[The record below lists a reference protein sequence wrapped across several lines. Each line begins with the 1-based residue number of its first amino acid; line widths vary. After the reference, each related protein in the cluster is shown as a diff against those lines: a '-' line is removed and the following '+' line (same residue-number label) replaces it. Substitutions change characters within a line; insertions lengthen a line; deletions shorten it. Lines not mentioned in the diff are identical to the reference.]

1 MKDPNVPVAV
11 LVHNDVDQ
19 NLKLIA
25 QLDTQLEALD
35 MRRTELVNQVDAE
48 LLRRSREEPA
58 AVLVRR
64 VA

>member
-1 MKDPNVPVAV
+1 VKDPNVPVAV